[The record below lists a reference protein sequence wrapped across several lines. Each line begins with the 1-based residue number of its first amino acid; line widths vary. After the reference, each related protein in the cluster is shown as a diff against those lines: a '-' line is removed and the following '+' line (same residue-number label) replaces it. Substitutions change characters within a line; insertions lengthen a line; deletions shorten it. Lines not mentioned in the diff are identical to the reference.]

1 MRASLP
7 CIPDLPPERNAP
19 ITGAQGQRAHRPP
32 PDVPEIETMCN
43 LYSSFLPQEAIRR
56 LFAPGP
62 FIDSTGN
69 LPPLP
74 EIWPDQL
81 APILHPGPDVGGLVL
96 AMARW
101 GMPTPPQYLVGKKT
115 ERGVTN
121 IRNTSSAHWRR
132 WLGPESRC
140 LVPATSFAEPDPANK
155 AEGGR
160 TPNAWFATGDDR
172 PLFCFA
178 GLWTPWHGKR
188 KASEDEADHELYG
201 FLTCE
206 PNGIVAPIHKK
217 AMPVILT
224 EAGEMDAW
232 LSAPWEEARS
242 LQRPLPDDGLMIVE
256 APSRLE

>member
-1 MRASLP
+1 
-7 CIPDLPPERNAP
+7 
-19 ITGAQGQRAHRPP
+19 
-32 PDVPEIETMCN
+32 MCN
-43 LYSSFLPQEAIRR
+43 LYNMTTTRQAIRDFTR
-56 LFAPGP
+56 TVREYAFNDQSLNVYPNTFAPIVRVSEDG
-62 FIDSTGN
+62 DR
-69 LPPLP
+69 
-74 EIWPDQL
+74 E
-81 APILHPGPDVGGLVL
+81 LVR
-96 AMARW
+96 ARW
-101 GMPTPPQYLVGKKT
+101 GMPTPPMFLKGKSYDY
-115 ERGVTN
+115 GVTN